1 VTSLF
6 LHASGCCRE
15 QLITEFFGLGRQAS
29 DALLSVSFF
38 EGLRTFIDVR
48 LSPAEQAVD

>member
-1 VTSLF
+1 
-6 LHASGCCRE
+6 
-15 QLITEFFGLGRQAS
+15 LITEFFGLGRQAS

-48 LSPAEQAVD
+48 LPPAEQAVD